1 MVLMDQNGTN
11 FEVIVKDYM
20 LDIQN
25 VAYHETKNY
34 IYWSSWSGNITRVK
48 YPSVDNDTEVIFHQE
63 AGHCVSGI
71 AVDSTNDYLYWSNCS
86 NLVRSNLAGSDITPI
101 LNFSSNGSIGTLE
114 VDSEKGLI
122 FFINNR
128 DRSIVRCTVDG
139 SDVRSIFSSE
149 SVQDFAL
156 DKKDERIYFTYNYRG
171 LGSTTYYGNDL
182 KMNSLYFLIWFD
194 EVSIDLSDDNI
205 FLADFV
211 DMFQVTK
218 HSDYS
223 DPLTLL
229 SPDYYMQDIKV
240 YEPIGSR
247 DCKTYSEIYAADKRS
262 KDYLTDLASDQV
274 ISDEYLDAGW
284 YRPFSANG
292 DEMPTS
298 PPGQMH
304 CGTINP
310 IWLNGTLPTYDDG
323 NVSRAACVQTN
334 NDMCEQSI
342 DIEIRN
348 CGGYFIYFL
357 QKTPPNSS
365 FCFGSGPVICP
376 VGTSSETGFYPGC
389 SSSYPTT
396 RVSVAVQTELLEG
409 SSLPIPGYDPT
420 PSLLPVFRCKFDIEP
435 NGTYIYD
442 IYWYINEFKITS
454 YTNIPMKDINITL
467 LKHTDWIDSYKMNM
481 EVQCAIRMRYL
492 ANSVPGPLQY
502 SAKFMAGI
510 FPEKYDYTVIEGDSI
525 TIAFKSTVPIGCI
538 ASHKNLMAHCD
549 QSFYVFQPKKNPNAG
564 SCSNNIAIK
573 DIIFKAQFCGIKLRA
588 TDWQEEK
595 KLEVYGF
602 SDGLYNSGDR
612 STYIRLST
620 SAVSAFNEMW
630 QNVQIPDIKVKVLD
644 KDASMTSRLCQSV
657 NDPHITTFDGKYY
670 HFMDIGEF
678 VMYRNDKGP
687 YWVHALL
694 TNCGFGWQGSACHCA
709 IAIRS
714 RSSLFVIRTCK
725 SISRTKKELLTTP
738 VTKLISCDD
747 NDLLIDFNQGRNEY
761 KVTLPIGT
769 EIKISVSR
777 GMGFI
782 STITVKPSIY
792 DINEAKGLC
801 GVPSVTKDPSDDYT
815 HRDNGPVNS
824 DQEFAKSWRITSAM
838 TNEQLFVDE
847 PDFITNDLI
856 LNLPNNPTI
865 INNSTTFCTCED
877 QAGSTDS
884 LDDFNII
891 QCNLTESTE
900 FCSSSQQSGN
910 QINSYSTTCTI
921 SKRKRRSLDHS
932 SVVRRSTADTDDS
945 DDVTESQPLVFD
957 EDINSTDVISQTFR
971 NGWTAEKAYQ
981 TCQEALTTAIPSDVY
996 SDVVEVD
1003 VENFIQ
1009 SCVSDIEVTGDKSF
1023 LTDTINAMATNI
1035 MTEISRNE
1043 SLFIVNTTDGSQTIL
1058 EQITSKLCIN
1068 NCSNNGICV
1077 SGQCE
1082 CSNEYIGDD
1091 CSKYISTPPVNISLP
1106 AKGLCTTT
1114 TRSCKKTNIYGDF
1127 LSMEVWYKIRYF
1139 KVVENSKLYSSN
1151 WEIYKAQYR
1160 NMFMVTVDLDVSRK
1174 TRSVA
1179 GPEMAEGYEIT
1190 LSNDGNN
1197 FGEEVS
1203 ILIYDER
1210 CVSCNSSMICVSLEV
1225 CESSKGTAEN
1235 DEDSTTT
1242 IIAVASSCGVICVI
1256 VFVLAF
1262 LFYLKHKHTGEKSKV
1277 GVYFGC
1283 QHENGKNMDNG
1294 KLSNRTEQF
1303 RENTISDLDVHFEEG
1318 KEASMSNFENQ
1329 LPPQNHFYNN

>member
-1 MVLMDQNGTN
+1 MVLVDQNGTN
-11 FEVIVKDYM
+11 FAVIAKDDM
-20 LDIQN
+20 LDIHN
-25 VAYHETKNY
+25 FAYHITKNY
-34 IYWSSWSGNITRVK
+34 IYWSGWCGNITRFK
-48 YPSVDNDTEVIFHQE
+48 YPSVDNDTEVLFHQE
-63 AGHCVSGI
+63 SGCYSFGI
-71 AVDSTNDYLYWSNCS
+71 AVDSINDFLYWSNH
-86 NLVRSNLAGSDITPI
+86 NDLVRSNLDGSDITSI
-101 LNFSSNGSIGTLE
+101 LNFSTNGSIGMIE

-122 FFINNR
+122 FFINK
-128 DRSIVRCTVDG
+128 DDGSIVRCTVDG
-139 SDVRSIFSSE
+139 SDVRSIFSSG

-156 DKKDERIYFTYNYRG
+156 
-171 LGSTTYYGNDL
+171 GN
-182 KMNSLYFLIWFD
+182 
-194 EVSIDLSDDNI
+194 
-205 FLADFV
+205 
-211 DMFQVTK
+211 
-218 HSDYS
+218 
-223 DPLTLL
+223 
-229 SPDYYMQDIKV
+229 
-240 YEPIGSR
+240 R
-247 DCKTYSEIYAADKRS
+247 DCKTYSEMMAADKRS
-262 KDYLTDLASDQV
+262 KDYLIEKLASDQV
-274 ISDEYLDAGW
+274 ISDEYLD
-284 YRPFSANG
+284 
-292 DEMPTS
+292 
-298 PPGQMH
+298 Q
-304 CGTINP
+304 
-310 IWLNGTLPTYDDG
+310 
-323 NVSRAACVQTN
+323 V
-334 NDMCEQSI
+334 
-342 DIEIRN
+342 
-348 CGGYFIYFL
+348 
-357 QKTPPNSS
+357 KTPPNSS

-420 PSLLPVFRCKFDIEP
+420 PSLLPVFRCKFDEEP

-502 SAKFMAGI
+502 SAKFKAGI
-510 FPEKYDYTVIEGDSI
+510 F
-525 TIAFKSTVPIGCI
+525 
-538 ASHKNLMAHCD
+538 
-549 QSFYVFQPKKNPNAG
+549 
-564 SCSNNIAIK
+564 
-573 DIIFKAQFCGIKLRA
+573 
-588 TDWQEEK
+588 
-595 KLEVYGF
+595 
-602 SDGLYNSGDR
+602 
-612 STYIRLST
+612 
-620 SAVSAFNEMW
+620 
-630 QNVQIPDIKVKVLD
+630 VKVLD

-657 NDPHITTFDGKYY
+657 NDPHISTFDGKYY
-670 HFMDIGEF
+670 HFMEIGEF
-678 VMYRNDKGP
+678 IMYRNDKGP
-687 YWVHALL
+687 YW
-694 TNCGFGWQGSACHCA
+694 
-709 IAIRS
+709 II
-714 RSSLFVIRTCK
+714 
-725 SISRTKKELLTTP
+725 
-738 VTKLISCDD
+738 
-747 NDLLIDFNQGRNEY
+747 
-761 KVTLPIGT
+761 LPIGT
-769 EIKISVSR
+769 EIKISISR
-777 GMGFI
+777 WSGFI
-782 STITVKPSIY
+782 GTVTVKPSIY

-815 HRDNGPVNS
+815 HRFNGPISS
-824 DQEFAKSWRITSAM
+824 DQEFAKSWS
-838 TNEQLFVDE
+838 
-847 PDFITNDLI
+847 
-856 LNLPNNPTI
+856 

-884 LDDFNII
+884 LDDFNIL

-971 NGWTAEKAYQ
+971 NGWTAETAYQ

-1091 CSKYISTPPVNISLP
+1091 CSKDTSTPPVNISLP
-1106 AKGLCTTT
+1106 AEGLCTTT

-1160 NMFMVTVDLDVSRK
+1160 NMFMVTVDLGVSRK
-1174 TRSVA
+1174 LVQLLDLRWQK
-1179 GPEMAEGYEIT
+1179 G
-1190 LSNDGNN
+1190 
-1197 FGEEVS
+1197 
-1203 ILIYDER
+1203 

-1225 CESSKGTAEN
+1225 CESSKDTAEN

-1242 IIAVASSCGVICVI
+1242 IIAVASSCGVIGVI
-1256 VFVLAF
+1256 VGVLAL
-1262 LFYLKHKHTGEKSKV
+1262 LFYLKYKHTGEKSKV
-1277 GVYFGC
+1277 GVYSGC

-1294 KLSNRTEQF
+1294 MLSNRTEQF

-1329 LPPQNHFYNN
+1329 LPPQNHFQNN